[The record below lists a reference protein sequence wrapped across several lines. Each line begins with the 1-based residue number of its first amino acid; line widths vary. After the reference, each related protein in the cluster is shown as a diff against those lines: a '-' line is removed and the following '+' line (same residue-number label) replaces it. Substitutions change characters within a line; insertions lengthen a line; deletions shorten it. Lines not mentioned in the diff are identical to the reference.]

1 MAVKL
6 YPEVADRRRE
16 RIARDVAVLLMLLFL
31 VWMGRSVYQRIDS
44 ITVLAT
50 GVSSAGESVQTGF
63 GAVAGAVES
72 VPVIGDNLASALQSS
87 GEATGGNVADL
98 GAQGAEAIHRT
109 ALLIGLLTF
118 LIPAMLTFLIPA
130 ILLVGLT
137 LPDRVRGIRQ
147 MSLAGQFLEG
157 ERSPERDRILAM
169 RAVFN
174 LDVDHLLEYSADPV
188 GDLMAG
194 RHDQLIE
201 ALFAEAGLAKP
212 TR

>member
-31 VWMGRSVYQRIDS
+31 VWIGRSVYQRIDS

-118 LIPAMLTFLIPA
+118 LIPA

-174 LDVDHLLEYSADPV
+174 LDVDHLLEYCADPV
-188 GDLMAG
+188 GDLIAG

-201 ALFAEAGLAKP
+201 ALFADAGLAKP
-212 TR
+212 IR

>member
-118 LIPAMLTFLIPA
+118 LIPA

-174 LDVDHLLEYSADPV
+174 LDVDHLLEYCADPV
-188 GDLMAG
+188 GDLIAG

-201 ALFAEAGLAKP
+201 ALFADAGLAKP

>member
-16 RIARDVAVLLMLLFL
+16 RIARDVAVVLMLLFL

-118 LIPAMLTFLIPA
+118 LIPA

-174 LDVDHLLEYSADPV
+174 LDVDHQLEYCADPV
-188 GDLMAG
+188 GDLIAG

-201 ALFAEAGLAKP
+201 ALFADAGLATP

>member
-44 ITVLAT
+44 IIVLAT

-87 GEATGGNVADL
+87 GEVTGGNVADL

-118 LIPAMLTFLIPA
+118 LIPA

-137 LPDRVRGIRQ
+137 LPERVRGIRQ
-147 MSLAGQFLEG
+147 MNLAGQFLEG

-194 RHDQLIE
+194 RHDGLIE

>member
-50 GVSSAGESVQTGF
+50 GVSSAGDSVQTGF

-118 LIPAMLTFLIPA
+118 LIPA

-174 LDVDHLLEYSADPV
+174 LDVDHLLEYCADPV
-188 GDLMAG
+188 GDLIAG

-201 ALFAEAGLAKP
+201 ALFADAGLAKP
-212 TR
+212 I

>member
-1 MAVKL
+1 MAMKL

-31 VWMGRSVYQRIDS
+31 IWMGRSVYQRIDS

-72 VPVIGDNLASALQSS
+72 VPVLGDNLASALQSS

-98 GAQGAEAIHRT
+98 GAQGAESIHRA

-118 LIPAMLTFLIPA
+118 LIPA
-130 ILLVGLT
+130 ILLLGLT
-137 LPDRVRGIRQ
+137 LPDRMRGIRQ

-188 GDLMAG
+188 GDLIAG

-201 ALFAEAGLAKP
+201 ALFAEAGLATP

>member
-118 LIPAMLTFLIPA
+118 LIPA

-188 GDLMAG
+188 GDLIAG

-201 ALFAEAGLAKP
+201 ALFADAGLAKP
-212 TR
+212 I

>member
-118 LIPAMLTFLIPA
+118 LIPA

-174 LDVDHLLEYSADPV
+174 LDVDHLLEYCADPV
-188 GDLMAG
+188 GDLIAG

-201 ALFAEAGLAKP
+201 ALFADAGLAKP
-212 TR
+212 IR

>member
-1 MAVKL
+1 MKL

-31 VWMGRSVYQRIDS
+31 IWMGRSVYQRIDS

-98 GAQGAEAIHRT
+98 GAQGAESIHRA

-118 LIPAMLTFLIPA
+118 LIPA
-130 ILLVGLT
+130 ILLLGLT
-137 LPDRVRGIRQ
+137 LPDRMRGIRQ

-188 GDLMAG
+188 GDLIAG

-201 ALFAEAGLAKP
+201 ALFAEAGLATP

>member
-1 MAVKL
+1 MAMKL

-31 VWMGRSVYQRIDS
+31 IWMGRSVYQRIDS

-98 GAQGAEAIHRT
+98 GAQGAESIHRA

-118 LIPAMLTFLIPA
+118 LIPA
-130 ILLVGLT
+130 ILLLGLT
-137 LPDRVRGIRQ
+137 LPDRMRGIRQ

-188 GDLMAG
+188 GDLIAG

-201 ALFAEAGLAKP
+201 ALFAEAGLATP

>member
-31 VWMGRSVYQRIDS
+31 IWMGRSVYQRIDS

-98 GAQGAEAIHRT
+98 GAQGAESIHRA

-118 LIPAMLTFLIPA
+118 LIPA
-130 ILLVGLT
+130 ILLLGLT
-137 LPDRVRGIRQ
+137 LPDRMRGIRQ

-188 GDLMAG
+188 GDLIAG

-201 ALFAEAGLAKP
+201 ALFAEAGLATP

>member
-118 LIPAMLTFLIPA
+118 LIPA

-174 LDVDHLLEYSADPV
+174 LDVDHLLEYCADPV
-188 GDLMAG
+188 GDLIAG

-201 ALFAEAGLAKP
+201 ALFADAGLAKP
-212 TR
+212 I

>member
-16 RIARDVAVLLMLLFL
+16 RIARDVAVMLMLLFL
-31 VWMGRSVYQRIDS
+31 IWMGRSVYQRIDS

-98 GAQGAEAIHRT
+98 GAQGAESIHRA

-118 LIPAMLTFLIPA
+118 LIPA
-130 ILLVGLT
+130 ILLLGLT
-137 LPDRVRGIRQ
+137 LPDRMRGIRQ

-188 GDLMAG
+188 GDLIAG

-201 ALFAEAGLAKP
+201 ALFAEAGLATP

>member
-118 LIPAMLTFLIPA
+118 LIPA

-188 GDLMAG
+188 GDLIAG

-201 ALFAEAGLAKP
+201 ALFADAGLAKP
-212 TR
+212 IR

>member
-1 MAVKL
+1 MTLKL
-6 YPEVADRRRE
+6 YPDVPDRRRE
-16 RIARDVAVLLMLLFL
+16 RVIRDVAVLLMLLFL
-31 VWMGRSVYQRIDS
+31 IWMGRSVYQRIDS

-50 GVSSAGESVQTGF
+50 GVSSAGESVQSGF

-72 VPVIGDNLASALQSS
+72 VPVIGDNLASALKSS

-118 LIPAMLTFLIPA
+118 LIPA

-147 MSLAGQFLEG
+147 ISLAGQFLAG
-157 ERSPERDRILAM
+157 EPSPERERILAM

-174 LDVDHLLEYSADPV
+174 LPVDHLLEYSSDPIA
-188 GDLMAG
+188 DLMAG
-194 RHDQLIE
+194 RHERLID
-201 ALFAEAGLAKP
+201 ALYAESGLVKP
-212 TR
+212 AA

>member
-118 LIPAMLTFLIPA
+118 LIPA

-147 MSLAGQFLEG
+147 MGLAGQFLKG

-188 GDLMAG
+188 GDLIAG
-194 RHDQLIE
+194 RHDHLIE
-201 ALFAEAGLAKP
+201 ALFADAGLAKP

>member
-118 LIPAMLTFLIPA
+118 LIPA

-188 GDLMAG
+188 GDLIAG

-201 ALFAEAGLAKP
+201 ALFADAGLAKP

>member
-1 MAVKL
+1 MTLKL
-6 YPEVADRRRE
+6 YPDVPDRRRE
-16 RIARDVAVLLMLLFL
+16 RVIRDVAVLLMLLFL
-31 VWMGRSVYQRIDS
+31 IWMGRSVYQRIDS

-50 GVSSAGESVQTGF
+50 GVSSAGESVQSGF

-72 VPVIGDNLASALQSS
+72 VPVFGDNLASALQSS

-118 LIPAMLTFLIPA
+118 LIPA

-147 MSLAGQFLEG
+147 MSLAGQFLAG
-157 ERSPERDRILAM
+157 EPSPERERILAM

-174 LDVDHLLEYSADPV
+174 LPVDHLLEYSSDPIA
-188 GDLMAG
+188 DLMAG
-194 RHDQLIE
+194 RHERLID
-201 ALFAEAGLAKP
+201 ALYAESGLVKP
-212 TR
+212 AA

>member
-1 MAVKL
+1 MAMKL

-16 RIARDVAVLLMLLFL
+16 RIARDVAVMLMLLFL
-31 VWMGRSVYQRIDS
+31 IWMGRSVYQRIDS

-98 GAQGAEAIHRT
+98 GAQGAESIHRA

-118 LIPAMLTFLIPA
+118 LIPA
-130 ILLVGLT
+130 ILLLGLT
-137 LPDRVRGIRQ
+137 LPDRMRGIRQ

-188 GDLMAG
+188 GDLIAG

-201 ALFAEAGLAKP
+201 ALFAEAGLATP

>member
-98 GAQGAEAIHRT
+98 GAQGAESIHRA

-118 LIPAMLTFLIPA
+118 LIPA
-130 ILLVGLT
+130 ILLLGLT
-137 LPDRVRGIRQ
+137 LPDRMRGIRQ

-188 GDLMAG
+188 GDLIAG

-201 ALFAEAGLAKP
+201 ALFAEAGLATP